1 MGECG
6 AADTTILLCELQY
19 ILSSLSIGKPR
30 EWFGTFPDWG
40 PLTKDSATKLKGD
53 QLNVCTELEFLNNLW
68 GLGTEY
74 E

>member
-6 AADTTILLCELQY
+6 AADTTILLCELQW
-19 ILSSLSIGKPR
+19 
-30 EWFGTFPDWG
+30 EWFGAFPDWG
-40 PLTKDSATKLKGD
+40 PLTKDSATKFKGG